1 MTDTVPASADSGGD
15 RAAADSNPREPSLLD
30 ALIPVATLIVLI
42 ATTIAIFGTDAT
54 GGPLQVALL
63 TSAVVAA
70 IVAFKN
76 GHPATRVREAAI
88 GGMASALSAVFILL
102 AVGALIGTWNMA
114 GTIPTI
120 VYYGVGLL
128 SETWFYPATLIV
140 CGLTGLAIG
149 SSWTTAA
156 TLGVAFIALAPLV
169 GADPVITAGAVISG
183 AYFGDKLSPVSETT
197 VLTPSIV
204 GGVTTNQHI
213 AAMIWT
219 SGPAVIIALVIF
231 AVIGL
236 TNASSGTGFNPATAQ
251 AALADEFWI
260 SPLNLLPMVLLIVL
274 SVRRAPPFLSIF
286 ASALFAGIL
295 ACFTQSEVVTTFV
308 ARPDLGPLA
317 TAFAG
322 ISGAMANGFTLET
335 GNATIDTLFSRGGM
349 SSMLFTIWLVLGALS
364 FAAVMEDAGFLNRLI
379 RPVLARA
386 RSTGQLIASVI
397 ATSFGLNVV
406 AGDQYVAI
414 VMPSRVY
421 RAEFARRGIAPRML
435 SRAVEDSG
443 TVTSPLVPWNSCGAY
458 MAGVLGI
465 ATFSYLPYCF
475 FNIASP
481 IISLLYGFTGF
492 RIEHVPPTGDAGP
505 EKAPQPAVVDVQ
517 PAEGGA
523 A

>member
-1 MTDTVPASADSGGD
+1 MTDETTLPDEANPGDGPAT
-15 RAAADSNPREPSLLD
+15 PSLLD
-30 ALIPVATLIVLI
+30 AAIPVLTLIVLI

-70 IVAFKN
+70 MVAFKN
-76 GHPATRVREAAI
+76 GHSSTRVRNAAI
-88 GGMASALSAVFILL
+88 GGISSALSAVFILL

-128 SETWFYPATLIV
+128 SETWFYPATVVV

-156 TLGVAFIALAPLV
+156 TLGVAFIALAPIV

-183 AYFGDKLSPVSETT
+183 AYFGDKMSPVSETT
-197 VLTPSIV
+197 VLTPSMV

-213 AAMIWT
+213 GAMIWT
-219 SGPAVIIALVIF
+219 SGPAVIIALAIF
-231 AVIGL
+231 TVIGL
-236 TNASSGTGFNPATAQ
+236 ANAAAGTPFDPTTAQ
-251 AALADEFWI
+251 AALANEFWI

-295 ACFTQSEVVTTFV
+295 ACFTQTDVVTTFV
-308 ARPDLGPLA
+308 GRPELNPLA

-322 ISGAMANGFTLET
+322 ILEAMANGFRLET
-335 GNATIDTLFSRGGM
+335 GNATIDALFSRGGM

-364 FAAVMEDAGFLNRLI
+364 FAAVMEDAGFLDRLI
-379 RPVLARA
+379 QPILARA
-386 RSTGQLIASVI
+386 RSTGRLIAAVI
-397 ATSFGLNVV
+397 GTSIGLNVV

-443 TVTSPLVPWNSCGAY
+443 TVTSPLIPWNSCGAY
-458 MAGVLGI
+458 MAGVLGV

-492 RIEHVPPTGDAGP
+492 KIEHVPPADDPGAAEALPRATL
-505 EKAPQPAVVDVQ
+505 ETPAI
-517 PAEGGA
+517 EGGA

>member
-1 MTDTVPASADSGGD
+1 
-15 RAAADSNPREPSLLD
+15 
-30 ALIPVATLIVLI
+30 
-42 ATTIAIFGTDAT
+42 
-54 GGPLQVALL
+54 
-63 TSAVVAA
+63 
-70 IVAFKN
+70 
-76 GHPATRVREAAI
+76 
-88 GGMASALSAVFILL
+88 
-102 AVGALIGTWNMA
+102 MA

-128 SETWFYPATLIV
+128 TENWFYPATVVI

-156 TLGVAFIALAPLV
+156 TLGVAFIALAPIL

-183 AYFGDKLSPVSETT
+183 SYFGDKMSPVSETT
-197 VLTPSIV
+197 VLTPSMV

-213 AAMIWT
+213 GAMIWT
-219 SGPAVIIALVIF
+219 SGPAVLIALALF
-231 AVIGL
+231 TFIGL
-236 TNASSGTGFNPATAQ
+236 SNAATGSGFDPTTAQ
-251 AALADEFWI
+251 AALANEFWI

-295 ACFTQSEVVTTFV
+295 ACFTQTDVVTTFV
-308 ARPDLGPLA
+308 GRPELNPVA

-322 ISGAMANGFTLET
+322 ISDAMANGFRLET
-335 GNATIDTLFSRGGM
+335 GNATIDALFSRGGM

-364 FAAVMEDAGFLNRLI
+364 FAAVMEDAGFLARLI
-379 RPVLARA
+379 QPVLARA
-386 RSTGQLIASVI
+386 KSTGRLIAAVI
-397 ATSFGLNVV
+397 GTSIGLNVV

-421 RAEFARRGIAPRML
+421 RAEFAKRGIAPRML

-492 RIEHVPPTGDAGP
+492 RIEHVPPADDPGTAGVA
-505 EKAPQPAVVDVQ
+505 APTTLERPAI
-517 PAEGGA
+517 EGGA
-523 A
+523 G

>member
-1 MTDTVPASADSGGD
+1 MTDETMLPDEESPVDGSAT
-15 RAAADSNPREPSLLD
+15 PSLLD
-30 ALIPVATLIVLI
+30 AAIPVLTLIVLI

-70 IVAFKN
+70 MVAFKN
-76 GHPATRVREAAI
+76 GHSSTRVRNAAI
-88 GGMASALSAVFILL
+88 GGISSALSAVFILL

-128 SETWFYPATLIV
+128 SETWFYPATVVI

-183 AYFGDKLSPVSETT
+183 SYFGDKMSPVSETT
-197 VLTPSIV
+197 VLTPSMV

-213 AAMIWT
+213 GAMIWT
-219 SGPAVIIALVIF
+219 SGPAVIIALALF
-231 AVIGL
+231 TVIGL
-236 TNASSGTGFNPATAQ
+236 SKATTGSGFDPATAQ
-251 AALADEFWI
+251 AALANEFWI

-286 ASALFAGIL
+286 ASALFAGVL

-308 ARPDLGPLA
+308 GRPELNPIA
-317 TAFAG
+317 TGFAG
-322 ISGAMANGFTLET
+322 ILEAMANGFRLET
-335 GNATIDTLFSRGGM
+335 GNATIDALFSRGGM

-364 FAAVMEDAGFLNRLI
+364 FAAVMEDAGFLARLI
-379 RPVLARA
+379 QPVLARA
-386 RSTGQLIASVI
+386 HSTGRLIASVI
-397 ATSFGLNVV
+397 ATSIGLNIV

-414 VMPSRVY
+414 VMPSRIY
-421 RAEFARRGIAPRML
+421 RVEFAKRGIAPRML

-443 TVTSPLVPWNSCGAY
+443 TVTSPLIPWNSCGAY
-458 MAGVLGI
+458 MAGVLGV

-492 RIEHVPPTGDAGP
+492 KIEHVPPADDPGAAEALPRATL
-505 EKAPQPAVVDVQ
+505 ETPAI
-517 PAEGGA
+517 EGGA